1 MSDENPCC
9 GFKKKTVVMSFI
21 GLCCL
26 TLVVWTVMVTAA
38 PPPGTDTGWDD
49 LYSLYSL
56 FNLNACMCDVCMI
69 CALMLVW

>member
-1 MSDENPCC
+1 
-9 GFKKKTVVMSFI
+9 MSFI

-56 FNLNACMCDVCMI
+56 FNQNACMCDVCMT
-69 CALMLVW
+69 CALMLVGEW